1 MAIAG
6 FAFAKNI
13 FQKALSPMP
22 AMLNHV
28 QLELL
33 QVSQRFWLNGIHQK
47 KPTPIPIPTPR
58 PWKIERVIV
67 IATEKLRNPVQLF
80 HTAPFTQY
88 RVVSAECR

>member
-33 QVSQRFWLNGIHQK
+33 ASDLRARHRSSLVHL
-47 KPTPIPIPTPR
+47 
-58 PWKIERVIV
+58 
-67 IATEKLRNPVQLF
+67 ATHGV
-80 HTAPFTQY
+80 
-88 RVVSAECR
+88 